1 MINDQDISTI
11 ADRKKA
17 TCVDVQH
24 KKRGRPRLREEENDR
39 GDGFSGGYI
48 HPHLHL
54 GQSDMASV
62 AAASQRG
69 HRRTGSYRE
78 LRSLP
83 STYYSDS
90 HGGVYPSQGLPD
102 PGYSLSAHS
111 HGGIPLRHPP
121 AARALSEQI
130 PTALLSLDFV
140 IARSNRAFA
149 DALCLALPGG
159 RPQALMDLVITS
171 EREKIS
177 RLQNSLR
184 ADSNLG
190 DSAYRA
196 PMYRSD
202 TELDAIRSTEE
213 HDIDRAM
220 SGFQTRSEYWT
231 FRLPGDQS
239 RGFPVSISLARTS
252 VYFVILTLVQRVAP
266 LVPLPSPRS
275 TPQELWGQPS
285 HPVHSGPGVGSPTS
299 ASMPHH
305 RPSSGTS
312 VSTDPALHSHIRP
325 LAPPALV
332 SRPSIPQSGYD
343 RGLGQYQSYTSQS
356 SASTNTTGS
365 TPPRR
370 SATPARSPIQEIP
383 RDSLRHL
390 QLPPIRTS
398 GINEPRD
405 ESRRERYNGQGRNE
419 HIDSRSPGSAQRKKK
434 RRRVDIGE
442 MLE

>member
-1 MINDQDISTI
+1 MIRRPNVPAI
-11 ADRKKA
+11 ADRNKA

-54 GQSDMASV
+54 AQSDMGSI

-90 HGGVYPSQGLPD
+90 HGGVYPPGGLPD
-102 PGYSLSAHS
+102 PRYSLSAHS
-111 HGGIPLRHPP
+111 HSGMPLRQPP

-140 IARSNRAFA
+140 IAKSNRAFA
-149 DALCLALPGG
+149 DALCLAPPGG
-159 RPQALMDLVITS
+159 RPQALMDLIITS

-177 RLQNSLR
+177 RLQNNLR

-202 TELDAIRSTEE
+202 IELDAIRSTEE

-239 RGFPVSISLARTS
+239 RGFPVSVSLARTS
-252 VYFVILTLVQRVAP
+252 VYFVILTLVQRVTP
-266 LVPLPSPRS
+266 LVPLASPRS
-275 TPQELWGQPS
+275 TPQELWGQSS
-285 HPVHSGPGVGSPTS
+285 HSVHSGPGMDSPTS
-299 ASMPHH
+299 ASISRH
-305 RPSSGTS
+305 RPHSGSST
-312 VSTDPALHSHIRP
+312 STDPGLHSHLRP

-332 SRPSIPQSGYD
+332 SRPPIPQSGYD
-343 RGLGQYQSYTSQS
+343 RGLGHYQSYTSQS
-356 SASTNTTGS
+356 SVSTNTTGS

-370 SATPARSPIQEIP
+370 SATPARSPIQEMP

-390 QLPPIRTS
+390 QLPPIRTT
-398 GINEPRD
+398 GINEPQD
-405 ESRRERYNGQGRNE
+405 ESRRERHNIQGRPE
-419 HIDSRSPGSAQRKKK
+419 HTDNRSPQSAQRKKK

>member
-1 MINDQDISTI
+1 
-11 ADRKKA
+11 
-17 TCVDVQH
+17 
-24 KKRGRPRLREEENDR
+24 
-39 GDGFSGGYI
+39 
-48 HPHLHL
+48 
-54 GQSDMASV
+54 MASI

-83 STYYSDS
+83 STYYSDP
-90 HGGVYPSQGLPD
+90 HGGVYPSGGLPD

-121 AARALSEQI
+121 AARVVSEQI

-149 DALCLALPGG
+149 DALCLAPPGG
-159 RPQALMDLVITS
+159 RPQALMDLVINS

-190 DSAYRA
+190 DPAYRP

-202 TELDAIRSTEE
+202 DELDVIRSTEE

-220 SGFQTRSEYWT
+220 SGLQTRSEYWT

-285 HPVHSGPGVGSPTS
+285 HPVHPGPGVGSPTT
-299 ASMPHH
+299 ASIPRH
-305 RPSSGTS
+305 RPDSGS
-312 VSTDPALHSHIRP
+312 PVSTDPGLHPHIRP
-325 LAPPALV
+325 LAPPSLV

-356 SASTNTTGS
+356 SASTTTTTGS

-370 SATPARSPIQEIP
+370 SATPVRSPIQEIP

-405 ESRRERYNGQGRNE
+405 ESHLKGHNGQGRSE
-419 HIDSRSPGSAQRKKK
+419 HVDNRSPQSAQRKKK

-442 MLE
+442 MLDENATA

>member
-1 MINDQDISTI
+1 
-11 ADRKKA
+11 
-17 TCVDVQH
+17 
-24 KKRGRPRLREEENDR
+24 
-39 GDGFSGGYI
+39 
-48 HPHLHL
+48 
-54 GQSDMASV
+54 
-62 AAASQRG
+62 
-69 HRRTGSYRE
+69 
-78 LRSLP
+78 
-83 STYYSDS
+83 
-90 HGGVYPSQGLPD
+90 
-102 PGYSLSAHS
+102 
-111 HGGIPLRHPP
+111 
-121 AARALSEQI
+121 
-130 PTALLSLDFV
+130 
-140 IARSNRAFA
+140 
-149 DALCLALPGG
+149 
-159 RPQALMDLVITS
+159 MDLVINS

-184 ADSNLG
+184 ADSSLG
-190 DSAYRA
+190 DPAYRA

-202 TELDAIRSTEE
+202 DELDVIRSTEE

-220 SGFQTRSEYWT
+220 SGLQTRSEYWT

-285 HPVHSGPGVGSPTS
+285 HPVHPGPGVGSPTT
-299 ASMPHH
+299 ASIPRH
-305 RPSSGTS
+305 RPDSGS
-312 VSTDPALHSHIRP
+312 PVSTDPGLHPHIRP
-325 LAPPALV
+325 LAPPSLV

-356 SASTNTTGS
+356 SASTTTTTGS

-370 SATPARSPIQEIP
+370 SATPVRSPIQEIP

-405 ESRRERYNGQGRNE
+405 ESHLKGHNGQGRSE
-419 HIDSRSPGSAQRKKK
+419 HVDNRSPQSAQRKKK

-442 MLE
+442 MLDENATA